1 MANAPLV
8 SIFMFCKDRHDMVRR
23 SIDSILRQSYP
34 NIEIVVQDG
43 ASKDGTLEILQ
54 SYGDKIK
61 LVSEEDSGPAE
72 GFWRVL
78 NRCNGEIIGSCASD
92 EEYLPGVVERAVAR
106 MQNEPDLGAIT
117 CDGYIT
123 DTTGSVVDTFRS
135 EEFSI
140 VEYLFGS
147 YCPFW
152 PGSFFRRQALIDVGL
167 EDVDSWTIECL
178 EFEVWCRLGTR
189 HRIKH
194 FPDIVNNYTFHDTQ
208 LSNTPRA
215 FHEHIN
221 ARFSLIAKMFSK
233 EGFFGENE
241 KLLTLCKISQY
252 MVFHYHVNALGLE
265 EETQNLRSK
274 IEELSSPSLRI
285 IDTTDRPYSFA
296 VKIYMIVARLLSTR
310 VKRLFQEG
318 QAEKAKQFIIRSMS
332 NLLHY
337 MSFSAPTRA
346 QWEKKDLARP
356 VVEDTSVYTTVADI
370 FDARGQIEQA
380 LQMWERAE
388 SLNDPYIDSIA
399 CQSMLKSPY
408 TTSQRLLEAHRKW
421 ADKHTRPI
429 PEKKNYAFRPYR
441 GDRKIKVAYHCTFW
455 NSVVTGQLNPF
466 IRAHDKNRLEVFGYS
481 RTQEPPFITK
491 DFDHFKVMG
500 DKSDSEFIDI
510 VRSDEIDILV
520 ELTGFSPGHRF
531 SAMASRCA
539 PVQISTF
546 NHTGTTCVPNI
557 DFVLAD
563 VISAPKAL
571 EPYFTETIYRLPR
584 TWLCYSKSEEDIPPI
599 QPPPVLKNGH
609 ITFGCFGSGGKIN
622 EELISLWARLLKEV
636 PESIMFIRNNQLT
649 PINNQQFMVEQFR
662 RYDIGENRLKILGGT
677 DHRTILENYGEVD
690 ITLDTFP
697 YCGGNT
703 VFESLWQGVPVI
715 SLMGDRI
722 ASRYGASI
730 LHTSGLPDLAVASE
744 EQYIETAARLAADT
758 DRLIH
763 LRHNLRQISY
773 DHGSGNPDAFA
784 RDLEDA
790 YDDMLRI
797 KFQYVES

>member
-1 MANAPLV
+1 
-8 SIFMFCKDRHDMVRR
+8 MVRR
-23 SIDSILRQSYP
+23 SIDSILRQSYS

-43 ASKDGTLEILQ
+43 ASTDGTLEILR

-356 VVEDTSVYTTVADI
+356 VVEDASVYAKVADI
-370 FDARGQIEQA
+370 YDSRGQIEQA
-380 LQMWERAE
+380 LQMWARAE

-408 TTSQRLLEAHRKW
+408 ATSQRLLEAHRKW
-421 ADKHTRPI
+421 ADKHARPI
-429 PEKKNYAFRPYR
+429 PSKKDYVFTPYR
-441 GDRKIKVAYHCTFW
+441 SDRKIRVAYHCSFW
-455 NSVVTGQLNPF
+455 NSVVSGQLNPF
-466 IRAHDKNRLEVFGYS
+466 IRAHDRNKLEVFGYS
-481 RTQEPPFITK
+481 TTPEPSSVTN
-491 DFDHFKVMG
+491 DFDHFRMTG
-500 DKSDSEFIDI
+500 DKTDSEFIDL
-510 VRSDEIDILV
+510 VRSDKIDILV

-563 VISAPKAL
+563 EISAPKAL
-571 EPYFTETIYRLPR
+571 EPFFTETIYRLPR
-584 TWLCYSKSEEDIPPI
+584 TWLCYSKIEEKLPAI
-599 QPPPVLKNGH
+599 QPPPVLKNGYV
-609 ITFGCFGSGGKIN
+609 TFGCFASGSKIN
-622 EELISLWARLLKEV
+622 GELISLWSRILKHV
-636 PESIMFIRNNQLT
+636 PRSKIFIRNNQLT
-649 PINNQQFMVEQFR
+649 PIDNQKFMIEQFR
-662 RYDIGENRLKILGGT
+662 RHGIAEDQLKILGGT
-677 DHRTILENYGEVD
+677 DHKIILENYSEVD

-697 YCGGNT
+697 YHGGNT

-715 SLMGDRI
+715 TLMGDRI
-722 ASRYGASI
+722 TSRYCGSI
-730 LHTSGLPDLAVASE
+730 LHTTGLENLAVE
-744 EQYIETAARLAADT
+744 TEDDYIETAARLAADT
-758 DRLIH
+758 ERLTH
-763 LRHNLRQISY
+763 LRQNLRKMSC
-773 DHGSGNPDAFA
+773 DHGSGNPDIFA
-784 RDLEDA
+784 RDIEDA
-790 YDDMLRI
+790 YDDMLRM
-797 KFQYVES
+797 KFPQIET